1 MYRSKEKYNEYMRNY
16 YKKNNNAGKN
26 VQALNKIDEI
36 VMDIFKLPEN
46 KTKRQEIIK
55 SLIEL
60 KQYILGTFYQ
70 ELGIQSQFNMKREAI
85 NEAEAA
91 LSEDILYPLIDDM
104 LIQRQI
110 GLEKVNKMYGTNI
123 TVELSSVWKQL
134 REQNDLQMDLINS
147 EIDKNLGEEVKEDES
162 NK

>member
-26 VQALNKIDEI
+26 AQALNKIDEI

-60 KQYILGTFYQ
+60 KDIVKLPKMEFTVPEEIANF
-70 ELGIQSQFNMKREAI
+70 LN
-85 NEAEAA
+85 
-91 LSEDILYPLIDDM
+91 EDIKNTLMNTKI
-104 LIQRQI
+104 
-110 GLEKVNKMYGTNI
+110 ENKY
-123 TVELSSVWKQL
+123 E
-134 REQNDLQMDLINS
+134 ND
-147 EIDKNLGEEVKEDES
+147 
-162 NK
+162 

>member
-26 VQALNKIDEI
+26 AQALNKIDEI

-60 KQYILGTFYQ
+60 KDIVKLPKMNFTVPDEITDF
-70 ELGIQSQFNMKREAI
+70 LN
-85 NEAEAA
+85 
-91 LSEDILYPLIDDM
+91 EDIKNPLM
-104 LIQRQI
+104 NT
-110 GLEKVNKMYGTNI
+110 K
-123 TVELSSVWKQL
+123 
-134 REQNDLQMDLINS
+134 
-147 EIDKNLGEEVKEDES
+147 
-162 NK
+162 

>member
-26 VQALNKIDEI
+26 AQALNKIDEI

-60 KQYILGTFYQ
+60 KDIVKLPKMNFTVPDEIVDF
-70 ELGIQSQFNMKREAI
+70 LN
-85 NEAEAA
+85 
-91 LSEDILYPLIDDM
+91 EDIKNPL
-104 LIQRQI
+104 
-110 GLEKVNKMYGTNI
+110 TN
-123 TVELSSVWKQL
+123 
-134 REQNDLQMDLINS
+134 
-147 EIDKNLGEEVKEDES
+147 VK
-162 NK
+162 

>member
-26 VQALNKIDEI
+26 AQALNKIDEI

-60 KQYILGTFYQ
+60 KDIVKLPKMEFTVPDEIMDF
-70 ELGIQSQFNMKREAI
+70 LN
-85 NEAEAA
+85 
-91 LSEDILYPLIDDM
+91 EDIKNPLINT
-104 LIQRQI
+104 
-110 GLEKVNKMYGTNI
+110 K
-123 TVELSSVWKQL
+123 
-134 REQNDLQMDLINS
+134 
-147 EIDKNLGEEVKEDES
+147 
-162 NK
+162 

>member
-26 VQALNKIDEI
+26 AQALNKIDEI

-60 KQYILGTFYQ
+60 KDIVKLPKMEFTVPDEITDF
-70 ELGIQSQFNMKREAI
+70 LN
-85 NEAEAA
+85 
-91 LSEDILYPLIDDM
+91 EDIKNPLM
-104 LIQRQI
+104 NT
-110 GLEKVNKMYGTNI
+110 K
-123 TVELSSVWKQL
+123 
-134 REQNDLQMDLINS
+134 
-147 EIDKNLGEEVKEDES
+147 
-162 NK
+162 